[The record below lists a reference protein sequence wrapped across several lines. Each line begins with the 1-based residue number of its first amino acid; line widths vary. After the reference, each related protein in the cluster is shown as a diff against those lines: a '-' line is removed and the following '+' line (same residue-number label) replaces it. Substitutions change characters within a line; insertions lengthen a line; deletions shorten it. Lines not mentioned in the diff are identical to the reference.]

1 MILKVCLFRIYV
13 GSTYLMQCKVTLME
27 FVVMGFCLEV

>member
-1 MILKVCLFRIYV
+1 MILKVCLFRIHV
-13 GSTYLMQCKVTLME
+13 GSYLMQCKVTLME